1 MATSATQAQGAV
13 KGLSTSS
20 AAAQIGLD
28 SERLSQSLANWDTEG
43 QHQVQET
50 LSAQTAQDVSITSII
65 PLSHTLIGLLQSEQ
79 PGSSVQEFLVSLVD
93 GWEDERKEI
102 LWEALVDAITVLV
115 EGQEDVAEL
124 NKVEGMEV
132 DGQTESVQSAGEKG
146 VQIVKSLLVSRS
158 LQRISP
164 ARIRF

>member
-13 KGLSTSS
+13 NVLSTSS
-20 AAAQIGLD
+20 AAAQMGLD

-43 QHQVQET
+43 QERVQEI
-50 LSAQTAQDVSITSII
+50 LSTQTAQDESITSTI
-65 PLSHTLIGLLQSEQ
+65 PLSNTLIDLLQSDQ
-79 PGSSVQEFLVSLVD
+79 TGSSVQEFLVSLVD

-102 LWEALVDAITVLV
+102 LWEALVDATTVLV

-124 NKVEGMEV
+124 NKAEGMEV
-132 DGQTESVQSAGEKG
+132 DEQTESVQSAGEKG

-158 LQRISP
+158 LRCISFF
-164 ARIRF
+164 RLRS